1 MAKGSICCGLLLIL
15 LAPLYLLGSLA
26 PPAVCWQRVLV
37 RSIRRSHFAF
47 CCGHLAL
54 LARRWLALAAL
65 LALLLLLLRSAAAAR
80 AAGAA
85 GSAARAAGVARLGS
99 LVLHA
104 AVG

>member
-65 LALLLLLLRSAAAAR
+65 LALRLLLRSAAAAR